1 MCETVRERN
10 EEISGSQSVV
20 RVPANMDAG
29 LFTLHQNLFVMLD
42 KHILSIFNF
51 QPNISN
57 FGTLSQ
63 TFSSFYKLSYILD
76 FLFLFLTHSTHY
88 LA

>member
-1 MCETVRERN
+1 LCETVRERN
-10 EEISGSQSVV
+10 EDISGSQPVV

-29 LFTLHQNLFVMLD
+29 LFTLHQNPFVMPD

-63 TFSSFYKLSYILD
+63 TLTSF
-76 FLFLFLTHSTHY
+76 
-88 LA
+88 